1 LAHDRFP
8 QLSLP
13 SPNLDVRETN
23 GAHQVRC
30 QVRKKFVALSPE
42 EWVRQHLIYYLVY
55 YKSYPVS
62 RFAVEFSL
70 VYGKTKRRADIV
82 VIDKNRNPALVV
94 ECKAPDVE
102 LSQGVMDQVA
112 KYNSVIG
119 CKLLIIS
126 NGLKHFV
133 VELFQEG
140 NLLF

>member
-1 LAHDRFP
+1 M
-8 QLSLP
+8 
-13 SPNLDVRETN
+13 
-23 GAHQVRC
+23 
-30 QVRKKFVALSPE
+30 
-42 EWVRQHLIYYLVY
+42 
-55 YKSYPVS
+55 
-62 RFAVEFSL
+62 EFSL

-133 VELFQEG
+133 VELFPGGKSVFLKDIPSCTAEK
-140 NLLF
+140 